1 MEKYEISIFVRT
13 KCDCAWSA
21 PECSS
26 HLRDEPKMLGRNRAK
41 KEVNMTGI
49 TTLDDIVSAKAKAK
63 AKAND
68 AANANANAIEIP

>member
-41 KEVNMTGI
+41 KEVNMTEI
-49 TTLDDIVSAKAKAK
+49 TTLDYIVS

-68 AANANANAIEIP
+68 AANANANANAIEIH

>member
-41 KEVNMTGI
+41 KEVNMTEI
-49 TTLDDIVSAKAKAK
+49 TTLDYIVSAR
-63 AKAND
+63 AND
-68 AANANANAIEIP
+68 AANANANANAIEIP